1 MKLTYQN
8 NILYI
13 DLEGNVNVEEV
24 SSKINSLNN
33 TYNFNKLELNTEDAF
48 LSDYK
53 RMKLKKNLL
62 TITIKK

>member
-1 MKLTYQN
+1 MNLTYQN
-8 NILYI
+8 NTLYI

-24 SSKINSLNN
+24 SSKIKDLNN
-33 TYNFNKLELNTEDAF
+33 TYNFNKLELNTDDAF

-53 RMKLKKNLL
+53 RMKLKKKLL